1 MIRKK
6 FKIYLSE
13 SALNDLH
20 GLVELYKKLM
30 FHLAKGLIIE
40 LNETLSRLQGSPAS
54 FSEGYDG
61 KFGII
66 NLRKYPVEVYYTI
79 EEHSII
85 ILSFEHKNHD
95 PNKWIERV

>member
-6 FKIYLSE
+6 FKIYISE

-20 GLVELYKKLM
+20 ALTEFYKKLM

-40 LNETLSRLQGSPAS
+40 LNETFSRLQTNPAS
-54 FSEGYDG
+54 YDEGFDG
-61 KFGII
+61 KFGILT
-66 NLRKYPVEVYYTI
+66 LRKYPVEVYYTI

-85 ILSFEHKNHD
+85 ILSFEHKNLS
-95 PNKWIERV
+95 PLKWIERV